1 LDFFNTIFRWGEVYF
16 SRLLF
21 TAGLIVAG
29 FLVYRTVKG
38 TIDSRVVKQ
47 HLRKQHGLLIRKSV
61 KWLVTAAVGISVLI
75 VWGGSVEDIWVG
87 ITSVFGIIAIGF
99 FAVWSILSN
108 VVSGLVILLTK
119 SFRMEDRIEVVGDG
133 VSGTIENITLFHIE
147 IKESENHTVMI
158 PNSVFLQKTVRVM
171 SESDQSSGATG

>member
-1 LDFFNTIFRWGEVYF
+1 LDFLSTLIGLGEIYL

-21 TAGLIVAG
+21 TAGLILAG
-29 FLVYRTVKG
+29 FLIYRAVRG
-38 TIDSRVVKQ
+38 AIENRVVKQ
-47 HLRKQHGLLIRKSV
+47 HLRKQHELLIRKSV
-61 KWLVTAAVGISVLI
+61 KWLIYTAVGISVLI

-119 SFRMEDRIEVVGDG
+119 SFRLEDRIEVVGDG

-147 IKESENHTVMI
+147 IKETEDHIVMI
-158 PNSVFLQKTVRVM
+158 PNSVFLQKTVRLM
-171 SESDQSSGATG
+171 HEPDRSRRTIG